1 MTTTMALYIQ
11 ALEGWPQAIADAAR
25 PIIDQHA
32 QAAYDQIKAGYPV
45 VTGKLRDGLKI
56 IRDSSKGPLHPSV
69 KVANFVVY
77 AKIFEAGGATTA
89 GPKPAGRVFVP
100 ISVRERRA
108 MRNEIVEL
116 LERTAPRG

>member
-1 MTTTMALYIQ
+1 MTSTMALYIQ

-25 PIIDQHA
+25 PIIERHA
-32 QAAYDQIKAGYPV
+32 QQAYEQIRAGYPV
-45 VTGKLRDGLKI
+45 VSGTLRDGLT
-56 IRDSSKGPLHPSV
+56 IRDTSKGPLHPSMTV
-69 KVANFVVY
+69 ENDVYY

-89 GPKPAGRVFVP
+89 GPKPAGRVFIP

-108 MRNEIVEL
+108 MRAEVVEL

>member
-1 MTTTMALYIQ
+1 MTTTLAMYIQ
-11 ALEGWPQAIADAAR
+11 ALEGWPTAIADAAR
-25 PIIDQHA
+25 PIIEGHA
-32 QAAYDQIKAGYPV
+32 RQAYEEIRATYPV
-45 VTGKLRDGLKI
+45 VTGRLRDGLT
-56 IRDSSKGPLHPSV
+56 IRDTSKGPLHPSMTV
-69 KVANFVVY
+69 ENAVPY

-108 MRNEIVEL
+108 MRRDVVEL